1 MKTGNRC
8 DLFSGLRLLGLPFD
22 AEGPDMKKRT
32 LGALILFLLFAA
44 FTAYMVVHDGWMIA
58 AKTWGATLAIL
69 AVLWVAVSL
78 MASDE

>member
-1 MKTGNRC
+1 
-8 DLFSGLRLLGLPFD
+8 
-22 AEGPDMKKRT
+22 MKKRT